1 MINPVWLRSFCS
13 LVEVGH
19 FTRTAENLNM
29 TQPGVSQ
36 HVRKLETHL
45 GQQLLIRKGK
55 KFSLTSTGDR
65 LYQEGQKLILSL
77 TDLEKRVGLD
87 PAYEGIVKV
96 ASPGS
101 VGLKLYPHLL
111 ELQKHYPKLVVEY
124 RFAPNSDI
132 ERLIAEHKV
141 DIGLMTCL
149 STMGGVSLRPIAEEE
164 LLLVTPPCILKPG
177 WDQLIELGF
186 IGHPDGAYHAGQLLS
201 VNFPEFQNSNQFKRS
216 GFSNQINLI
225 LEPVSMGLGFTVL
238 PSHAVGAFKE
248 SKKVKIH
255 RLTNK
260 VSETLYMGTH
270 TNKFTPNRVTT
281 VISEVEKCLKSLSGA
296 AES

>member
-1 MINPVWLRSFCS
+1 MINPVWLRSFCT

-19 FTRTAENLNM
+19 FTRTAENLHM
-29 TQPGVSQ
+29 TQSGVSQ
-36 HVRKLETHL
+36 HVRKLEEHL
-45 GQQLLIRKGK
+45 GQQLLIRQGK
-55 KFSLTSTGDR
+55 KFSLTSTGYR

-77 TDLEKRVGLD
+77 TDLEKRVNQD
-87 PAYEGIVKV
+87 PSHEGIVKV

-101 VGLKLYPHLL
+101 VGLKLYPYLL
-111 ELQKHYPKLVVEY
+111 GLQKHYPKLIVEY
-124 RFAPNSDI
+124 RFAPNSEV
-132 ERLIAEHKV
+132 ERLIAEHQV

-149 STMGGVSLRPIAEEE
+149 STMSEVSLKPIAEEE
-164 LLLVTPPCILKPG
+164 LLLVTPSGVLEPS
-177 WDQLIELGF
+177 WDQLVKLGF
-186 IGHPDGAYHAGQLLS
+186 IDHPDGTYHAGQLLS
-201 VNFPEFQNSNQFKRS
+201 VNYPEFQNSNQFKKS

-248 SKKVKIH
+248 CEKVKIH

-270 TNKFTPNRVTT
+270 TNKFTSNRVIT
-281 VISEVEKCLKSLSGA
+281 VMSETEKCLKSI
-296 AES
+296 